1 MPGFRQ
7 FFSRRRRYSDLSI
20 SIREHVEEK
29 IEDLMEEGM
38 SREDATFTAHRQF
51 GNAALIE
58 ERSREVWQR
67 PWLEYIFTDL
77 KFAWRQAAKSPRFT
91 FAAIVTLAIGI
102 GAQATIYSVVHAV
115 LIDPYPYRGALRM
128 VHLHLYDKD
137 PVPDDLALTGPQF
150 AEFQKSSVLDG
161 VIAED
166 MYSRALTGENL
177 PEQVQAFRISPNAF
191 EYFGVPALLGREF
204 GPSDNT
210 HVAVLSYHFWKSHYD
225 GRRDIVGRALEMDH
239 EVFTIVGVLPQRFA
253 WTDSDLYTPLAYSAD
268 PHRIANVFARLK
280 AGVSDQAA
288 EQAIE
293 PTLHRFARE
302 TPGNFPQTFKVHLV
316 HINEL
321 AIGRFRGV
329 LIILFISVSFLL
341 ALACVNVAILLL
353 ARGEAR
359 QAEIALRKAL
369 GAGRRRIVG
378 QLLTESLVLSLVAG
392 GCGVMLAIGGIRLVR
407 YFMLPTLFPTEA
419 VIGLNVPVLL
429 FSIGAA
435 AATGVAC
442 GLWPALQASRIDARR
457 VADAGSHKLAG
468 RQGTR
473 RSHMALLA
481 GQAAITLLLLA
492 CSGAT
497 VEKLSRLM
505 HADLGYDP
513 HNLLS
518 VSLALRE
525 GDHHEWGGR
534 VAYYEQIRT
543 MIEADPDVMSA
554 AIAEANL
561 PPGNVGSTPL
571 SIPGMN
577 TEGGEVEVG
586 RVSQEYFATL
596 RIPLLHGRVWSAP
609 EIAHAGHLVLINQTM
624 QRQYW
629 PHGDPI
635 GQTIV
640 LNHGVAAGN
649 VWTLVAP
656 GNDQHFQIIGVVGDT
671 PNQGLEEQVAPAV
684 YVPYT
689 GIIHDWFN
697 LMLRTRGSATVE
709 LLRRIKQRVHA
720 IDAEQAVGD
729 RVAAED
735 LLEEDSLG
743 RERFVASLFTA
754 FAFLGLAFAVSGLY
768 CIQSFLV
775 TQRMR
780 EFGVR
785 IALGARR
792 EHIVGL
798 VTRSSLL
805 AVLAGTGIGLALD
818 LALSR
823 IFSHWTS
830 GNSRDPEM
838 LVIVIAVLLTAA
850 ALASIVPARLAASIE
865 PMEALRAE

>member
-1 MPGFRQ
+1 
-7 FFSRRRRYSDLSI
+7 
-20 SIREHVEEK
+20 
-29 IEDLMEEGM
+29 
-38 SREDATFTAHRQF
+38 
-51 GNAALIE
+51 
-58 ERSREVWQR
+58 
-67 PWLEYIFTDL
+67 
-77 KFAWRQAAKSPRFT
+77 
-91 FAAIVTLAIGI
+91 
-102 GAQATIYSVVHAV
+102 
-115 LIDPYPYRGALRM
+115 
-128 VHLHLYDKD
+128 
-137 PVPDDLALTGPQF
+137 
-150 AEFQKSSVLDG
+150 
-161 VIAED
+161 
-166 MYSRALTGENL
+166 
-177 PEQVQAFRISPNAF
+177 
-191 EYFGVPALLGREF
+191 
-204 GPSDNT
+204 
-210 HVAVLSYHFWKSHYD
+210 
-225 GRRDIVGRALEMDH
+225 
-239 EVFTIVGVLPQRFA
+239 
-253 WTDSDLYTPLAYSAD
+253 
-268 PHRIANVFARLK
+268 
-280 AGVSDQAA
+280 
-288 EQAIE
+288 
-293 PTLHRFARE
+293 
-302 TPGNFPQTFKVHLV
+302 
-316 HINEL
+316 
-321 AIGRFRGV
+321 
-329 LIILFISVSFLL
+329 
-341 ALACVNVAILLL
+341 
-353 ARGEAR
+353 
-359 QAEIALRKAL
+359 
-369 GAGRRRIVG
+369 
-378 QLLTESLVLSLVAG
+378 
-392 GCGVMLAIGGIRLVR
+392 
-407 YFMLPTLFPTEA
+407 
-419 VIGLNVPVLL
+419 
-429 FSIGAA
+429 
-435 AATGVAC
+435 
-442 GLWPALQASRIDARR
+442 
-457 VADAGSHKLAG
+457 
-468 RQGTR
+468 
-473 RSHMALLA
+473 
-481 GQAAITLLLLA
+481 
-492 CSGAT
+492 
-497 VEKLSRLM
+497 
-505 HADLGYDP
+505 
-513 HNLLS
+513 
-518 VSLALRE
+518 
-525 GDHHEWGGR
+525 
-534 VAYYEQIRT
+534 
-543 MIEADPDVMSA
+543 MSA

-561 PPGNVGSTPL
+561 PPGNVGSPPL